1 MKHNLPKTLIL
12 TLLSILPGT
21 FAVAQNTEVTY
32 LEGNPK
38 LRNNSG
44 ALSSLD
50 YGSQL
55 RTGESVITGKT
66 DLAELSQGDLATIR
80 VRPNT
85 VFTIR
90 EVEQGG
96 QKEQV
101 LTTTVGAVAM
111 RFNRLAGK
119 EPRIGTISTVAGIR
133 GTEVTVFAGPDGS
146 ALFLVDSGQVDV
158 SSAGKTVSLTEKEAV
173 EVPAG
178 GPPGEK
184 YSVIGKEQDFSTWA
198 QDKTKD
204 LLADPVSSLDKISTM
219 MDQFKAGLDEW
230 VAKYQTAKVDSD
242 AAVEKMKSITDKDQ
256 QQKYRDEVWFPLA
269 TQTGNAILNYRY
281 YTVSALSLRRFV
293 MGPLYVQL
301 RTRNILKADPQYQ
314 AFLDKYNMVLEDFRR
329 VFEPYTNIADY

>member
-1 MKHNLPKTLIL
+1 MKHWNLRYLIL
-12 TLLSILPGT
+12 GSSLTLVSA
-21 FAVAQNTEVTY
+21 FAFAQNTEVTY
-32 LEGNPK
+32 MEGNPK

-44 ALSSLD
+44 ALSALD

-55 RTGESVITGKT
+55 RTGESVITGKA

-184 YSVIGKEQDFSTWA
+184 YSVIGKEQNFSTWA
-198 QDKTKD
+198 DDKTKA
-204 LLADPVSSLDKISTM
+204 LLADPVSSLDKISAM
-219 MDQFKAGLDEW
+219 MSQFKAGLDEW
-230 VAKYQTAKVDSD
+230 VAKYNTAKVDSD
-242 AAVEKMKSITDKDQ
+242 AAVEKMNSIADKEQ
-256 QQKYRDEVWFPLA
+256 QKKYRDEVWFPLA
-269 TQTGNAILNYRY
+269 MQTGNAILNYRY

-293 MGPLYVQL
+293 MGPLYMQL
-301 RTRNILKADPQYQ
+301 RTRNILKADDQYRV
-314 AFLDKYNMVLEDFRR
+314 FMDKYNKVLTDFRS

>member
-1 MKHNLPKTLIL
+1 MKHWNLRYLIL
-12 TLLSILPGT
+12 GSSLTLVSA
-21 FAVAQNTEVTY
+21 FAFAQNTEVTY
-32 LEGNPK
+32 MEGNPK

-44 ALSSLD
+44 ALSALD

-55 RTGESVITGKT
+55 RTGESVITGKA

-184 YSVIGKEQDFSTWA
+184 YSVIGRTQSFPQWA
-198 QDKTKD
+198 SEKNDAF
-204 LLADPVSSLDKISTM
+204 LADPVGSLDKISSM
-219 MDQFKAGLDEW
+219 MAQFKQSLDEW
-230 VAKYQTAKVDSD
+230 VAKFNTAKSDSD
-242 AAVEKMKSITDKDQ
+242 AAAEKMKSINDQ
-256 QQKYRDEVWFPLA
+256 EQQKKYRDTVWIPLSV
-269 TQTGNAILNYRY
+269 QTINAGLNYRY
-281 YTVSALSLRRFV
+281 YTVSALSLRRFI
-293 MGPLYVQL
+293 MGPMYMQM
-301 RTRNILKADPQYQ
+301 RTRNILKADDQYRV
-314 AFLDKYNMVLEDFRR
+314 FMDKYNKVLADFRS